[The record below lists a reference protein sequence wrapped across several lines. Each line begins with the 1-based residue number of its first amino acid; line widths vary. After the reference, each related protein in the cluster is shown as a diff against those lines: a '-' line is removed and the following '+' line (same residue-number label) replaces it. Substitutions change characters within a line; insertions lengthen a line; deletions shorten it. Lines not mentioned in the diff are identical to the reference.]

1 MPQMA
6 AQATESAPGAMPAAE
21 ITRVPAPVGPSQKL
35 AGLVGLVFGIVGG
48 LGFIASS
55 SFATGSDLEHGSML
69 GFYVNGWSNIAHLLA
84 GLLLLTAAASRPLTR
99 AAWRIIAF
107 AALIALIAG
116 LIDGDDI
123 FGLVPVNAADHI
135 ADAVLLIVAIV
146 GARTAKEE
154 RGILEQDRLILAE
167 DSNPQVV
174 GPGSGHVGGPR
185 RNVARIDARL

>member
-6 AQATESAPGAMPAAE
+6 AHATEPAPGATPNAE
-21 ITRVPAPVGPSQKL
+21 ITHVPAPVGSSQKL
-35 AGLVGLVFGIVGG
+35 AGLVGLILVAAGG

-55 SFATGSDLEHGSML
+55 SFATGADLEHGSML
-69 GFYVNGWSNIAHLLA
+69 GFSVNGWSNVAHLLA
-84 GLLLLTAAASRPLTR
+84 GLLLLVAAASRPLTR

-107 AALIALIAG
+107 AALVALIAG

-146 GARTAKEE
+146 GTRRAKEE
-154 RGILEQDRLILAE
+154 RGILERDRLILAE
-167 DSNPQVV
+167 DPGPQVV